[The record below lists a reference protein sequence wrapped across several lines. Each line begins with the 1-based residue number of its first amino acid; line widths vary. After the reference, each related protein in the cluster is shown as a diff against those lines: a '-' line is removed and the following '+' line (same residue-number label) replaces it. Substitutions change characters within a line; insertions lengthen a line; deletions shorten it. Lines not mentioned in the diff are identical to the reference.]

1 MTIATLGMASKEAGY
16 FLEAEATGI
25 ADILYVK
32 VKKKGKLR
40 MTLGLQFEQ
49 LARL

>member
-1 MTIATLGMASKEAGY
+1 MTVATLGMAGKDAGY
-16 FLEAEATGI
+16 FLEAEPIGI

-40 MTLGLQFEQ
+40 MTLGLQF
-49 LARL
+49 